1 MVLSLQSLKEAARTS
16 IVSRKWREVW
26 TRCPN
31 LCFDGTEDGPTDED
45 CVKIKEAKFIETV
58 NSVIQKHTGTRLNKF
73 SIRCYLEKN
82 CSDHLDRWVYFA
94 TASKA
99 AKIIDMN
106 LGLQSKDIGPT
117 KEVYHFPL
125 EVLDGQDGPFVQSL
139 FLTNVSIK
147 PHSDI
152 CGFKK
157 LGKLHLHCAQIIGD
171 LPELLLNCPILEDL
185 ELIACSGVADPL
197 DKLRHFLICNM
208 SLKMVDFHVTG
219 LTHFGYQGCVIPIVL
234 HGCSNLEKVT
244 ITFFRMPL
252 AEQVSNKGF
261 VHAITGIIPS
271 ISAVKELH
279 VCASMREYNPV
290 WLWSLQVPSVH
301 HCLAH
306 SSNDLLVFIIA
317 CFGHVSGAW
326 DDKADMHACKF
337 EETDL

>member
-1 MVLSLQSLKEAARTS
+1 M
-16 IVSRKWREVW
+16 SRKWREVW
-26 TRCPN
+26 TRYPN

-45 CVKIKEAKFIETV
+45 SVKIKGARFIETV
-58 NSVIQKHTGTRLNKF
+58 NSVIQKHTGARLNKF

-106 LGLQSKDIGPT
+106 LGPQRKDIGPT

-125 EVLDGQDGPFVQSL
+125 KALDGQEGPFVQSL

-185 ELIACSGVADPL
+185 ELIACSGVAELNIPHPL
-197 DKLRHFLICNM
+197 DKLRHLLICNM

-219 LTHFGYQGCVIPIVL
+219 LTHFGYQGFVIPIVL

-252 AEQVSNKGF
+252 AKQVSNKGF
-261 VHAITGIIPS
+261 VYAIAGIIPI

-279 VCASMREYNPV
+279 VCASMREYNPT
-290 WLWSLQVPSVH
+290 WLWSLQVPGFH
-301 HCLAH
+301 HCSAH
-306 SSNDLLVFIIA
+306 SCSNDLLVFN
-317 CFGHVSGAW
+317 CLFGHVSGAW

-337 EETDL
+337 EEADL